1 MIDRGLSSLIDQG
14 WSSSI
19 NQAEVEQGALAS
31 SIEAPVH
38 KNGIWKELFYCITCI
53 LSFMH
58 PDVGYGKKV
67 RYNLAFS

>member
-1 MIDRGLSSLIDQG
+1 MESFEIEHVNHETGCGICR
-14 WSSSI
+14 
-19 NQAEVEQGALAS
+19 AEVVLGALAS

-38 KNGIWKELFYCITCI
+38 KNGIWKELFCCIACI